1 MIVVNNPFGQEIVD
15 FNEETSADRVGGRI
29 RKMRRAR
36 NLSQSELGESVGLS
50 ADRIQKY
57 ENGVRRPKMDMMKK
71 IADALGVDALALTD
85 PVMSNYMG
93 AMYAFFEMD
102 ISQSTCRLNRK
113 KRCAKYKS
121 KIVSNSC
128 KSSF

>member
-1 MIVVNNPFGQEIVD
+1 MLSIPFGQEIVD

-29 RKMRRAR
+29 RKIRRAR

-85 PVMSNYMG
+85 PVVSNYMG

-102 ISQSTCRLNRK
+102 ISQSTCRSNR
-113 KRCAKYKS
+113 
-121 KIVSNSC
+121 
-128 KSSF
+128 